1 MKKYRVV
8 LRNETLDRAI
18 GLNPSATAIILEA
31 RSEKQLFNKIVEV
44 AKNLFAEDD
53 LKDVAYAYIEVP
65 TF

>member
-8 LRNETLDRAI
+8 LRDETLDRA
-18 GLNPSATAIILEA
+18 GRLNPSATVITLEA
-31 RSEKQLFNKIVEV
+31 RSEKQLFNKIVEA

-53 LKDVAYAYIEVP
+53 LKYVAYAYTEVP